1 MIRLEEDRI
10 EERDQ
15 NCAAFEVPVL
25 QQEKISE
32 AVETLHAQQLF
43 DAYQGILL
51 YNFETRFLHKE
62 AYFAG
67 IHKLNDM
74 ILGLFGEKSRAILL
88 NR

>member
-1 MIRLEEDRI
+1 MEEDRI

-15 NCAAFEVPVL
+15 NCAAFEVPAL